1 MENKE
6 ITIHI
11 YDSKGEVAKESTA
24 RPFDLRFGSIRKMM
38 QLLKIESITDTYEMM
53 KTVLDVWEELTGI
66 LGECFPDITPDEWD
80 GVKVNELMPVIVQ
93 IMRAAFSEMLTI
105 PTDKKNG

>member
-1 MENKE
+1 MKSEEIK
-6 ITIHI
+6 ITI
-11 YDSKGEVAKESTA
+11 YSEKGEAVRESTA
-24 RPFDLRFGSIRKMM
+24 QTFDLRMGSIRKLME
-38 QLLKIESITDTYEMM
+38 LLKIESITDTYEMM

-66 LGECFPDITPDEWD
+66 LGECFPDITPEEWD